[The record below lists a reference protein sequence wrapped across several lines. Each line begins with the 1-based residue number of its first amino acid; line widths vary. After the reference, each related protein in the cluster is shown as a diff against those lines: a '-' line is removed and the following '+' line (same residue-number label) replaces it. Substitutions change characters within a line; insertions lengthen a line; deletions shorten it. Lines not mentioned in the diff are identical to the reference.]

1 MSEHNKL
8 HASKASD
15 LPASD
20 PFETLLLR
28 SDEFESALMDCF
40 PSIGFVL
47 ADESAKFRLAAT
59 ACALSTEHASVL
71 RRAFGGGAPNSGAAL
86 LRLQYE
92 ALLRAAWLVHV
103 ASPDQVT
110 KLSST
115 LSIEAEQAAKNLPGY
130 LDMLASVAKSA
141 PEGLYAPLAEFNQY
155 SRHALNSFVHAG
167 IHPLRRAQEGFP
179 LELALRLVVMSNGLM
194 HQAYRVLASL
204 SGSRRRMDKVTN
216 LYREFVDC
224 WPLAANT
231 GPTGGVA

>member
-1 MSEHNKL
+1 MSENNDL
-8 HASKASD
+8 HTGEASE
-15 LPASD
+15 PPTSD
-20 PFETLLLR
+20 PLETLLLR
-28 SDEFESALMDCF
+28 SDEFESALIACF
-40 PSIGFVL
+40 PSTGFVL
-47 ADESAKFRLAAT
+47 ADGSARFRLAAT
-59 ACALSTEHASVL
+59 ACTLSTEHAFVL
-71 RRAFGGGAPNSGAAL
+71 RTAFSSVAPYSGTAL

-130 LDMLASVAKSA
+130 LDMLASVAKAA

-155 SRHALNSFVHAG
+155 SRHALNSFVHTG

-194 HQAYRVLASL
+194 HQSYRVLASL

-224 WPLAANT
+224 WPLAT
-231 GPTGGVA
+231 STVPTGGAA